1 MDDLLDKEITF
12 EMLKDTL
19 KRKSDMIDKNGG
31 AHTPDLLLDKHN
43 RIMLDNVRPRFWVDP
58 SMEEKSTV

>member
-19 KRKSDMIDKNGG
+19 KGKSDMIDKNGG

-58 SMEEKSTV
+58 STEEKSTV